1 MDIKLEKTI
10 LGKNWNKAH
19 GGYFSDKTVSCD
31 YLTEIFKIVEKIK
44 PDVLV
49 DLGGGTG
56 YILSSLIQKGI
67 SENIRFVNLDLSED
81 QLSQIH
87 SSKIKTVKGSFTEFK
102 RKELA
107 NPNQQFML
115 IARSIL
121 HYVGRKSLMNLL
133 AHIRSQMYR
142 GEIFLHQ
149 TACFKNEHDANCL
162 NSLYEQMGTDK

>member
-1 MDIKLEKTI
+1 MYNRLILKFMDIKLEKTI

-67 SENIRFVNLDLSED
+67 SEKIRLINLDLSED

-102 RKELA
+102 REELA
-107 NPNQQFML
+107 N
-115 IARSIL
+115 SI
-121 HYVGRKSLMNLL
+121 NP
-133 AHIRSQMYR
+133 
-142 GEIFLHQ
+142 
-149 TACFKNEHDANCL
+149 
-162 NSLYEQMGTDK
+162 